1 MVPAGPS
8 MTYLVRIMAVL
19 ISQGEVTVT
28 NLAMLSRVNHKRCT
42 ELIGWLQDSE
52 YVEIKLHRSKRYVIL
67 TENGLAYGERLLEVS
82 AATRIMDAYKDETY
96 LANENQSREIG

>member
-8 MTYLVRIMAVL
+8 MTYLVRIMRVL

-42 ELIGWLQDSE
+42 ELIVWLQDSG
-52 YVEIKLHRSKRYVIL
+52 YVEIKLHRSRRYVIL
-67 TENGLAYGERLLEVS
+67 TENGHNYGERLLDVS
-82 AATRIMDAYKDETY
+82 AATHIIDAYKDERY
-96 LANENQSREIG
+96 LSSENQSREIE